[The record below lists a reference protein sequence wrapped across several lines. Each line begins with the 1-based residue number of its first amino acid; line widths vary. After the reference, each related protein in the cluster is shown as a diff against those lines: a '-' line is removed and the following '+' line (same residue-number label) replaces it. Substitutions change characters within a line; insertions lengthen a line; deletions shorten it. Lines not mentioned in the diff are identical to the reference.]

1 MVAKL
6 EGPIFGPYRCSNC
19 KMMQPKDNLKSN
31 CIFCGNW
38 FSNYEE
44 KLIEEDAER
53 FVLHMKES
61 ELQNESNI
69 YREDT
74 K

>member
-19 KMMQPKDNLKSN
+19 KMIQPNDNLKSN

-69 YREDT
+69 YRKDT
-74 K
+74 E